1 MSKLF
6 LMYDF
11 LKKQNPNT
19 IFLFKS
25 GIFYL
30 AIDQDAMYLSELLNL
45 KLTPLNKDV
54 VKCGLPSNSLEKYL
68 KIFKAINLNVKIINP
83 EKNISYSPK
92 EYEQDKSVKKI
103 LNDIQNIN
111 INELSVSEAYQM
123 LETLKQQVAQITNS

>member
-6 LMYDF
+6 LTYNH
-11 LKKQNPNT
+11 LKKQSPST

-30 AIDQDAMYLSELLNL
+30 ALDQDAMYLSELLNL
-45 KLTPLNKDV
+45 KLIPFNNDI
-54 VKCGLPSNSLEKYL
+54 VKCGFPSNSLEKYL

-92 EYEQDKSVKKI
+92 EYEQDKAVQKL
-103 LNDIQNIN
+103 LNTIQNMN

>member
-6 LMYDF
+6 LMYDY

-45 KLTPLNKDV
+45 KLTPLNNDV
-54 VKCGLPSNSLEKYL
+54 VKCGFPSNSLEKYL
-68 KIFKAINLNVKIINP
+68 KIFKAINLNVKIIDP

-92 EYEQDKSVKKI
+92 EYEQDKSVQKI
-103 LNDIQNIN
+103 LNDIQNMN